1 MNPRTKKILLFA
13 LAVVLILAAV
23 VVWTS
28 YPRTFDQAMGR
39 GFDRDRVTHVTAFFT
54 PLKTGEDSI
63 RIELS
68 PDDPAYEDLL
78 ALLDSQEYHPN
89 FDQYSQSMTIGGIFI
104 SFIQE
109 DGPWNMYFTGNERM
123 QFLPHTGKDAF
134 YSTPGGEAFQ
144 QEILDLLLAQPH
156 TVE

>member
-1 MNPRTKKILLFA
+1 MNPRTKKILLAA
-13 LAVVLILAAV
+13 LAVVLILVAV

-54 PLKTGEDSI
+54 PIENEEDTI

-78 ALLDSQEYHPN
+78 TLLDSQKYHPN
-89 FDQYSQSMTIGGIFI
+89 FDQYSQSMTIGVIFI
-104 SFIQE
+104 LFIQE

-123 QFLPHTGKDAF
+123 QFLPHTGKEAS

-144 QEILDLLLAQPH
+144 QEILDLLLEQAQ
-156 TVE
+156 TAE